1 MSKRKLKI
9 QTVSVYIST
18 TLVLML
24 LGTMGLLLVV
34 AESLSDYV
42 RKELTV
48 SVVMSKSVSE
58 SDAVALQKRLEAKEY
73 CKQAVYVSSSE
84 TLEKEAVKLGIDA
97 KETVEFLGYNPY
109 RASIELSMKPE
120 FADNTRIAK
129 IEKELKAYKGVEEI
143 VYPREIIDT
152 VNSNIHRIGL
162 GLLVF
167 FALLMMVSWSLVS
180 NMVRLSI
187 YSKRFLL
194 HTMKLVGATWGF
206 IRRPF
211 LVRNMWIGLASGIM
225 ADALLSGAL
234 YVLCEKEPGFVSL
247 LPPMR
252 LVVLGGGIILF
263 GMLATVFCAY
273 ISVNRFLRMRGN
285 DLYFI

>member
-1 MSKRKLKI
+1 MSRKRFKI

-18 TLVLML
+18 TLVLVL

-34 AESLSDYV
+34 AESLSAYV

-48 SVVMSKSVSE
+48 SVVLATSTSDA
-58 SDAVALQKRLEAKEY
+58 DAVALQKRLAAKEY
-73 CKQAVYVSSSE
+73 CKKVVYVSSNE
-84 TLEKEAVKLGIDA
+84 TLEKEARKLGIDA

-109 RASIELSMKPE
+109 RASIELSMNPE

-129 IEKELKAYKGVEEI
+129 IEKELKSYKGVEEI
-143 VYPREIIDT
+143 VYPKEIIDT
-152 VNSNIHRIGL
+152 VNSNIHRIGA

-225 ADALLSGAL
+225 ADALLVGAL
-234 YVLCEKEPGFVSL
+234 YLLCEKEPGLVALF
-247 LPPMR
+247 PPMR
-252 LVVLGGGIILF
+252 LAVLGAGIILF
-263 GMLATVFCAY
+263 GISATVFCAY